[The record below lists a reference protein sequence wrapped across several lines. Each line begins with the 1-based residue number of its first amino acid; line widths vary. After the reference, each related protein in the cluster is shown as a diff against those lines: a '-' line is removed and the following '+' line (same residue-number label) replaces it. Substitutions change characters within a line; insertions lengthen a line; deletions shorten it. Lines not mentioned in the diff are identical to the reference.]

1 MIYAVV
7 PAKRLDLA
15 KGRLSPPFSPGFRR
29 GLAKAMLHD
38 VLVALRSCSNV
49 SRIIL
54 VTSDPEL
61 EVIGHGHDAVP
72 CSVDADAG
80 YSAAAAAGCAEV
92 GRLGGEQAL
101 VVPGDLPRLDTGSL
115 DRLAGLAR
123 TTGNAVIVPSRDG
136 QGTNALLV
144 RPATWRRFCFGRESY
159 KHHVACAAE
168 AGIAIATADE
178 PRIALDIDQPC
189 DLRDLQDYPA
199 SGATGEF
206 LGASMEFRAF
216 LERQAAGAE
225 QGELCR

>member
-1 MIYAVV
+1 MIFAVV

-38 VLVALRSCSNV
+38 VLAALRSCSNV

-61 EVIGHGHDAVP
+61 EVIGHGHGAVS

-80 YSAAAAAGCAEV
+80 YSAAAAAGCKEAE
-92 GRLGGEQAL
+92 RLGGEQAL
-101 VVPGDLPRLDTGSL
+101 IVPGDLPRLDARSL

-123 TTGNAVIVPSRDG
+123 ITDKALVVPSRDG

-144 RPATWRRFCFGRESY
+144 RPATWRQFCFGPESY
-159 KHHVACAAE
+159 RRHLACAAE
-168 AGIAIATADE
+168 AGIEIATADE

-189 DLRDLQDYPA
+189 DLRDLQGYPA
-199 SGATGEF
+199 SGVTGEF
-206 LGASMEFRAF
+206 LGASMEFCAF
-216 LERQAAGAE
+216 LERQAASAE